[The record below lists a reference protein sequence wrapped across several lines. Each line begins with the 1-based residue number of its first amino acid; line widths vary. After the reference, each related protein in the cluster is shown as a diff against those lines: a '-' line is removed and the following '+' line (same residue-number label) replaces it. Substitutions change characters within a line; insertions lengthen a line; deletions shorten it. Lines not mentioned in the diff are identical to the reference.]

1 MSSQSDLNSRKS
13 VLFTER
19 PSIAISN
26 LDKSNS
32 ERSNMNKTVETSEK
46 ASYQNLLT
54 EIKSAQN
61 HVQKL
66 NETQNV
72 NIFEPEN
79 QSPLPAT
86 LPFSGSIQLPF
97 GQRLIT
103 DQESDNETD
112 YKYSS
117 EGQTDKNDSVQKCD
131 PGSPKTEEQD
141 NMVSSKHDPYN
152 NQMYSTI

>member
-1 MSSQSDLNSRKS
+1 MSSQSDLNNRKS

-54 EIKSAQN
+54 EIKSAQD

-66 NETQNV
+66 NETQNE

-79 QSPLPAT
+79 
-86 LPFSGSIQLPF
+86 
-97 GQRLIT
+97 
-103 DQESDNETD
+103 
-112 YKYSS
+112 
-117 EGQTDKNDSVQKCD
+117 
-131 PGSPKTEEQD
+131 
-141 NMVSSKHDPYN
+141 
-152 NQMYSTI
+152 